1 MALSPASSPMDTRPV
16 GPIQL
21 LSKASLRK
29 YDIPIS
35 TAEIPIRF
43 NQCEPMRDSRSIS
56 GLAAAN
62 CGPGSREVN
71 IGGNNG
77 LAVEMVSGGGTS
89 RVSVTGTCDDA
100 GLDGGSGTADG

>member
-35 TAEIPIRF
+35 TADIPIRF

-56 GLAAAN
+56 GLAVAK
-62 CGPGSREVN
+62 CRSES
-71 IGGNNG
+71 GGAGLGGGNG
-77 LAVEMVSGGGTS
+77 LAGKASGGGGMAG
-89 RVSVTGTCDDA
+89 VSAARTCDEA
-100 GLDGGSGTADG
+100 GLD